1 MSVSPYLYYEDAA
14 AALDWL
20 ARAFGFEELVR
31 YVDADG
37 VVHEAEMAAG
47 ETTIML
53 NGASPGY
60 WRERGG
66 GGPAGS
72 ALVVYVDDVD
82 ATPRAR
88 DRRGRRG
95 ARAGRPALRRA
106 CLRSHRPRGASVVL
120 LAAPARRGR
129 APGGLA
135 GGARQDA
142 SATRSFRAGAST
154 GIGSS
159 GLVVTMARSMS
170 CAGRWNM

>member
-37 VVHEAEMAAG
+37 VVREAEMAAG

-53 NGASPGY
+53 NGAGPGY

-82 ATPRAR
+82 AHHARATGAGVEAPAPADQPYGARVYGATDPEGHQWYFWQRLRDEVELPEGWREVRVRTPRR
-88 DRRGRRG
+88 PG
-95 ARAGRPALRRA
+95 A
-106 CLRSHRPRGASVVL
+106 
-120 LAAPARRGR
+120 
-129 APGGLA
+129 
-135 GGARQDA
+135 
-142 SATRSFRAGAST
+142 
-154 GIGSS
+154 
-159 GLVVTMARSMS
+159 
-170 CAGRWNM
+170 